1 MALFFLLIGLE
12 VKRELLDGHLS
23 KPSQVVLPG
32 AAAIGGMVVPALIYW
47 ALNKDNPAALG
58 GWAIPMATDI
68 AFALGVL
75 ALLGKRVPVSLKL
88 FLMTLAIIDDL
99 GAIIV
104 IAIFYSGELSSASLA
119 GAGACL
125 VALIAMN
132 RLGVVKLGPYLIIG
146 LILWVCVLKSGV
158 HATLAGVTL
167 AFCIPLRTKNA
178 EPSPLL
184 GLEHALHPW
193 VAYGILPLFA
203 FANAG
208 VSLAGVNLESFTH
221 HVPMGI
227 AAGLLVGKTVG
238 VFGLTWL
245 AVKTGLAA
253 LPTGANWG
261 QVMGV
266 AILCGIGFTMSLFI
280 GGLAFHDGAAA
291 TQVQLGVIGG
301 SLLSIV
307 AGALDMKIRD
317 LLRASASAA
326 VLSAMLSTAAF
337 AQEEPAPADD
347 VNTVD
352 TIVVTVN
359 KREQNLQ
366 DVPATVTALSGE
378 LMQDAGVKD
387 IKDLQ
392 ILTPGLTVT
401 STSNETVTT
410 ARIRGVGTVGDN
422 PGLESSVGI
431 VIDGVYRPR
440 NG

>member
-1 MALFFLLIGLE
+1 MPLRSTFTRFFQLEAASGLLLIAAAALALIINNSPLSSFYSSFLEVPVAVQIGALQIAKPSLLWINDGLMALFFLLIGLE

-266 AILCGIGFTMSLFI
+266 AILCGIGFTMSLFV
-280 GGLAFHDGAAA
+280 GSLAFLPGSSEYAGMDRMGILTGSILAA
-291 TQVQLGVIGG
+291 LIGYA
-301 SLLSIV
+301 V
-307 AGALDMKIRD
+307 TAM
-317 LLRASASAA
+317 ASRK
-326 VLSAMLSTAAF
+326 
-337 AQEEPAPADD
+337 Q
-347 VNTVD
+347 
-352 TIVVTVN
+352 VTVN
-359 KREQNLQ
+359 
-366 DVPATVTALSGE
+366 A
-378 LMQDAGVKD
+378 
-387 IKDLQ
+387 
-392 ILTPGLTVT
+392 
-401 STSNETVTT
+401 
-410 ARIRGVGTVGDN
+410 
-422 PGLESSVGI
+422 
-431 VIDGVYRPR
+431 
-440 NG
+440 

>member
-1 MALFFLLIGLE
+1 
-12 VKRELLDGHLS
+12 
-23 KPSQVVLPG
+23 
-32 AAAIGGMVVPALIYW
+32 MVVPALIYW
-47 ALNKDNPAALG
+47 FLNRDNPAALG

-104 IAIFYSGELSSASLA
+104 IAIFYSGTLSTLSLA
-119 GAGACL
+119 LAGTCI

-184 GLEHALHPW
+184 TLEHALHPW

-208 VSLAGVNLESFTH
+208 LSLTGVTLESFTH

-227 AAGLLVGKTVG
+227 AVGLLLGKTLG

-245 AVKTGLAA
+245 AVKTGIAA
-253 LPTGANWG
+253 LPQGANWG
-261 QVMGV
+261 QVLGV
-266 AILCGIGFTMSLFI
+266 AILCGIGFTMSLFV
-280 GGLAFHDGAAA
+280 GSLAFEPGVSDYAGMDRMGILTGSILAA
-291 TQVQLGVIGG
+291 LIGY
-301 SLLSIV
+301 
-307 AGALDMKIRD
+307 
-317 LLRASASAA
+317 
-326 VLSAMLSTAAF
+326 
-337 AQEEPAPADD
+337 
-347 VNTVD
+347 
-352 TIVVTVN
+352 
-359 KREQNLQ
+359 
-366 DVPATVTALSGE
+366 TVTAMASR
-378 LMQDAGVKD
+378 K
-387 IKDLQ
+387 
-392 ILTPGLTVT
+392 
-401 STSNETVTT
+401 NT
-410 ARIRGVGTVGDN
+410 AL
-422 PGLESSVGI
+422 PS
-431 VIDGVYRPR
+431 
-440 NG
+440 